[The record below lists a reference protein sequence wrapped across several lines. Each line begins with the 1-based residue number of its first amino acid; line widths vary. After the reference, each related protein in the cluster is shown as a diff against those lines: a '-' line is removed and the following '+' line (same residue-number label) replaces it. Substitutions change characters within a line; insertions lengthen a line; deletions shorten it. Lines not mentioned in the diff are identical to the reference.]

1 MKVVS
6 WNIVHGIDIDGAVE
20 ALRSDERLAESDVL
34 LLQEMDEIGV
44 RAVAD
49 ALGLHYVYAPASVHP
64 KSGRDFGNAVLTPT
78 PLTEPTVVEL
88 PHKAPVGGQPR
99 IAISTTS
106 RIAGRDVAL
115 CTTHTEIPAMSTAKR
130 YEQFTVVATTAAAHN
145 TDQVVVG
152 GDFNTVTAKGIRT
165 LVGLFDEVEFR
176 HVSIDAV
183 PTLRRVGQ
191 HFTLDHLFARG
202 LWPVESGVV
211 RGLGAS
217 DHAPIW
223 AVLEASETESRPVP
237 DAMF

>member
-20 ALRSDERLAESDVL
+20 ALRFNERLAESDVL

-44 RAVAD
+44 QGIAE

-64 KSGRDFGNAVLTPT
+64 KSRRDFGNAVLTPT

-88 PHKAPVGGQPR
+88 PHKARVGGQPR
-99 IAISTTS
+99 IAISATS
-106 RIAGRDVAL
+106 RIAGHDVTL
-115 CTTHTEIPAMSTAKR
+115 CTTHTEIPAMSTSKR
-130 YEQFTVVATTAAAHN
+130 YEQFTVVASAAAANH
-145 TDQVVVG
+145 TPRVVVG
-152 GDFNTVTAKGIRT
+152 GDFNTVTTKGIQT
-165 LVGLFDEVEFR
+165 LVGLFADLEFR
-176 HVSIDAV
+176 HVSIDAM

-202 LWPVESGVV
+202 LSPVRSGVV
-211 RGLGAS
+211 GGLGAS

-223 AVLEASETESRPVP
+223 AVLEAPETNQKAG
-237 DAMF
+237 DG